1 MNLKNQLLS
10 ISFEFD
16 SPILQTGEGYCLNL
30 LVSSGACV
38 LFAAFPV
45 TFEACSPI
53 VTLGPY
59 LLGGPPCKF
68 KLDFP
73 QSDSDRGELLLEFAR
88 AVRCRK

>member
-1 MNLKNQLLS
+1 MLRARMELS
-10 ISFEFD
+10 
-16 SPILQTGEGYCLNL
+16 
-30 LVSSGACV
+30 
-38 LFAAFPV
+38 AALPV
-45 TFEACSPI
+45 TFEAWSAI